1 MYLNAKTSPTN
12 RFFPMPNAIFR
23 IGLNA
28 GEIAVYTYLMYCE
41 DRKTYQCYPSYTTI
55 GEAVGMSKSTVKKH
69 VDGFRNKGLIET
81 QYTTVTTRD
90 GRTHNGSLCYTILPI
105 EPIEQAYF
113 QKRLRLESAK
123 KNIKTQL
130 EKHEKAK
137 EKSSGKEIIHEAIA
151 L

>member
-1 MYLNAKTSPTN
+1 
-12 RFFPMPNAIFR
+12 MPNAIFR

-69 VDGFRNKGLIET
+69 VDGLRNKGLIET

-90 GRTHNGSLCYTILPI
+90 GRTHNGSLLYTILPI
-105 EPIEQAYF
+105 EPIEEAYF